1 MSTAETA
8 AIQKTP
14 NVCGG
19 KARIRDTRIAVW
31 ILVLSRKSGRP
42 DADVLLEY
50 PTLTQADLDA
60 AWDYYRDHPMEIEQS
75 IWLNDI
81 AANVPGGASVP
92 AAVIVA
98 GRLTGLDDATICEAF
113 EPPLTS
119 QAVADAWAE
128 YRANPRRVDHDVA
141 ALRQAG

>member
-1 MSTAETA
+1 MSTETA

-14 NVCGG
+14 NTCGG
-19 KARIRDTRIAVW
+19 KARIRNTRIAVW

-42 DADVLLEY
+42 DNETLVDY

-60 AWDYYRDHPMEIEQS
+60 AWDYYRDNPMEIEQS

-81 AANVPGGASVP
+81 AANVPDGAAVP

-98 GRLTGLDDATICEAF
+98 GRLTGLDDETICDAF
-113 EPPLTS
+113 EPALTP
-119 QAVADAWAE
+119 QVVADAWAE
-128 YRANPRRVDHDVA
+128 YRANPRRVDRDVA

>member
-1 MSTAETA
+1 
-8 AIQKTP
+8 
-14 NVCGG
+14 
-19 KARIRDTRIAVW
+19 
-31 ILVLSRKSGRP
+31 
-42 DADVLLEY
+42 
-50 PTLTQADLDA
+50 
-60 AWDYYRDHPMEIEQS
+60 MEIEQS